1 MNRAHRIMKSGR
13 ERLENHAGEEDEED
27 AREDSIWIKREDL
40 VQNNRNQRDHVAFD
54 LGEMPLNVVELQ
66 QGDGLVQGGRRKG
79 AGGGGGAGSPARRT
93 NTNHITKDTLYNSE
107 HRSVSPL
114 LLDSPKS
121 ELSDSERLAMDH
133 RQQRE
138 SLIMAQIRLRYRGK
152 KQTGFKDVRDM
163 EDQEEID
170 PGDDKSSFFA
180 KVSAFYL
187 SNNH

>member
-13 ERLENHAGEEDEED
+13 ERLENNAEEDEED

-40 VQNNRNQRDHVAFD
+40 VPNNRDQRDHVSFD

-66 QGDGLVQGGRRKG
+66 HGRGDGVVQGWR
-79 AGGGGGAGSPARRT
+79 GSPARRT
-93 NTNHITKDTLYNSE
+93 TNHISKDTLNNSE

-133 RQQRE
+133 RHQRE

-152 KQTGFKDVRDM
+152 KQTGFKDVRDV
-163 EDQEEID
+163 EEQEEID

-180 KVSAFYL
+180 KVSAFI
-187 SNNH
+187 S